1 MDIAAVD
8 SSGVCLYPHCIYA
21 LSRCIDTFEAY
32 IYVSAWGFLSLL
44 VQIAWAMR
52 RPQVAGRVRVRNS
65 SLFCMYVEERKYHNN
80 RCSVWESS
88 RTDKCQEMKF
98 VILVFCSVL
107 VFSVTQSC
115 TQVPQ
120 FKEKTNIEKDS
131 LRGNVSF
138 VIAKHYTKNNSNDS
152 YYPIE
157 EIITKYNKY
166 GNTIKKKEF
175 FPIFTTDEEYSYN
188 DIGNIIVWKKNVLGS
203 MGNQIKTTVIKYRYD
218 SNGYINIIEEL
229 EASSNALQT
238 KTKINR
244 DKLGY
249 PTEIIKEDMAL
260 TVLLNSLSATDTNKV
275 VRTTCYY
282 YNNDYSTNKISVSDK
297 DYQKI
302 TIYSYNDKGLICQM
316 DNKEYTKKELS
327 ANNSFFMFYN
337 DYNDLIHCTTIDS
350 IRNSQYDLYFTYEYD
365 DKNNWIRK
373 NYYDNFHEL
382 KEYTTR
388 VIEYFPEDKST
399 KVIDYSW
406 ELKQSPL
413 EKKFFYERVREQK
426 CKQYL
431 NDDFVLEQFREKMK
445 REYSQYKII
454 GEPQIIYKMDS
465 IYSINFNAKRADDW
479 GGYYPKENITVKI
492 TLCIDSDSFY
502 FEPIKGNLY

>member
-203 MGNQIKTTVIKYRYD
+203 MGNQIKTTVI
-218 SNGYINIIEEL
+218 E
-229 EASSNALQT
+229 
-238 KTKINR
+238 
-244 DKLGY
+244 
-249 PTEIIKEDMAL
+249 
-260 TVLLNSLSATDTNKV
+260 
-275 VRTTCYY
+275 YY
-282 YNNDYSTNKISVSDK
+282 
-297 DYQKI
+297 
-302 TIYSYNDKGLICQM
+302 
-316 DNKEYTKKELS
+316 
-327 ANNSFFMFYN
+327 
-337 DYNDLIHCTTIDS
+337 H
-350 IRNSQYDLYFTYEYD
+350 
-365 DKNNWIRK
+365 
-373 NYYDNFHEL
+373 
-382 KEYTTR
+382 
-388 VIEYFPEDKST
+388 
-399 KVIDYSW
+399 
-406 ELKQSPL
+406 QS
-413 EKKFFYERVREQK
+413 
-426 CKQYL
+426 
-431 NDDFVLEQFREKMK
+431 
-445 REYSQYKII
+445 
-454 GEPQIIYKMDS
+454 
-465 IYSINFNAKRADDW
+465 
-479 GGYYPKENITVKI
+479 
-492 TLCIDSDSFY
+492 
-502 FEPIKGNLY
+502 